1 MILNYLYFAL
11 YAVTVLLTVSAWTSS
26 LKNEYFWVTIFI
38 SVMYA
43 GAWTASIWHEPDA
56 AMFVD
61 LCAMLALYIL
71 LGSTMIGRRLIFLT
85 FLMVVVDAASYA
97 YLSDIPRGTY
107 YAKTALNILFIC
119 QCFVSIVSGIKVLN
133 NEGDAD
139 GNNEKTSSGHFKIL
153 Q

>member
-1 MILNYLYFAL
+1 MLNYFYLIL

-71 LGSTMIGRRLIFLT
+71 LGSTEIGRRLIFFT
-85 FLMVVVDAASYA
+85 FLMVVVDAMSYA
-97 YLSDIPRGTY
+97 FLSDIPRGTY
-107 YAKTALNILFIC
+107 YAKTALNVLFIC

-139 GNNEKTSSGHFKIL
+139 GNSEKTQSGHRKVL